1 MRRNPGGSNMKLLAT
16 HITRYWYSGAVS
28 MCNTEVHLQPR
39 SRKYQTVLEYE
50 LEVNPTPDSLLTRE
64 DYFGNHVT
72 FFSIAE
78 PHRELI
84 VTSRCL
90 ANVEASA
97 PPTLDLS
104 PAWEQVREEVANP
117 DTPETFEAG
126 QFVFESPSI
135 RIGPEFAQYG
145 ASSFAQGRPLL
156 TAVEDLS
163 RRIFTEFHYD
173 RRATTIGT
181 PVDEVLAL
189 RRGVC
194 QDFAHLMIACLRS
207 LGLPARY
214 VSGYLRSDGDFEG
227 DGASHAW
234 VSVWCPV
241 FGWQD
246 FDPTNNVMPAG
257 GHFTVAWGRDYSDV
271 TPVKGVALGGGEQV
285 ISVSVDVSPQAD

>member
-39 SRKYQTVLEYE
+39 SRKNQTVLEYE

-104 PAWEQVREEVANP
+104 PAWEQVREEVAKR
-117 DTPETFEAG
+117 DAPETFEAG

-135 RIGPEFAQYG
+135 RIGPQFAQYG

>member
-1 MRRNPGGSNMKLLAT
+1 MKLLAT
-16 HITRYWYSGAVS
+16 HVTRYLYSGAVS

-39 SRKYQTVLEYE
+39 GRENQTILEFD
-50 LEVNPTPDSLLTRE
+50 LEVSPTPDSLLSRE
-64 DYFGNHVT
+64 DYFGNQVT

-84 VTSRCL
+84 ITSRCL
-90 ANVEASA
+90 ADLEPSA
-97 PPTLDLS
+97 PPALDLS
-104 PAWEQVREEVANP
+104 PAWEQVREEVAKRE
-117 DTPETFEAG
+117 TPETFEAG

-135 RIGPEFAQYG
+135 QVGAPFAQYA
-145 ASSFAQGRPLL
+145 ASSFAAGRPLL
-156 TAVEDLS
+156 SGVEDLS

-181 PVDEVLAL
+181 PVNEVLDL

-207 LGLPARY
+207 LGLAARY
-214 VSGYLRSDGDFEG
+214 VSGYLRSGSDFAGDE
-227 DGASHAW
+227 ASHAW

-246 FDPTNNVMPAG
+246 FDPTNNVMP
-257 GHFTVAWGRDYSDV
+257 HDQHMTIAWGRDYSDV

-285 ISVSVDVSPQAD
+285 ISVSVDVSEQAAD

>member
-1 MRRNPGGSNMKLLAT
+1 MRRNPDGSNMKLLAT

-39 SRKYQTVLEYE
+39 SRENQTVLEYE

-104 PAWEQVREEVANP
+104 PAWEQVREEVANR
-117 DTPETFEAG
+117 DASETFEAG

-135 RIGPEFAQYG
+135 RIGPQFAQYG

>member
-1 MRRNPGGSNMKLLAT
+1 MKLLAT
-16 HITRYWYSGAVS
+16 HVTRYLYSGAVS

-39 SRKYQTVLEYE
+39 GRENQTILEFD
-50 LEVNPTPDSLLTRE
+50 LEVSPTPDSVLSRE
-64 DYFGNHVT
+64 DYFGNQVT

-84 VTSRCL
+84 ITSRCL
-90 ANVEASA
+90 ADLEPSA
-97 PPTLDLS
+97 PPALDLS
-104 PAWEQVREEVANP
+104 PAWEQVREEVAKRE
-117 DTPETFEAG
+117 TPETFEAG

-135 RIGPEFAQYG
+135 QVGAPFAQYA
-145 ASSFAQGRPLL
+145 ASSFAARRPLL
-156 TAVEDLS
+156 SGVEDLS

-207 LGLPARY
+207 LGLSARY
-214 VSGYLRSDGDFEG
+214 VSGYLRSGSDFAGDE
-227 DGASHAW
+227 ASHAW

-241 FGWQD
+241 FGWRD
-246 FDPTNNVMPAG
+246 FDPTNNVMPRG

-285 ISVSVDVSPQAD
+285 ISVSVDVSPPRA

>member
-1 MRRNPGGSNMKLLAT
+1 MKLLAT
-16 HITRYWYSGAVS
+16 HVTRYLYSGEVS

-39 SRKYQTVLEYE
+39 SREHQTILEFD
-50 LEVNPTPDSLLTRE
+50 LQVSPTPDSLLSRE
-64 DYFGNHVT
+64 DYFGNGVT

-78 PHRELI
+78 LHRELI
-84 VTSRCL
+84 ITSRCL
-90 ANVEASA
+90 ADLEPST
-97 PPTLDLS
+97 PPALDLS
-104 PAWEQVREEVANP
+104 PPWEQVCEEVAKRE
-117 DTPETFEAG
+117 TQETFEAG

-135 RIGPEFAQYG
+135 QVGAPFAQY
-145 ASSFAQGRPLL
+145 AARSFATGRPLL
-156 TAVEDLS
+156 SGVEDLS

-181 PVDEVLAL
+181 PVDEVLRL

-207 LGLPARY
+207 QGLAARY
-214 VSGYLRSDGDFEG
+214 VSGYLRSGSDFAGDE
-227 DGASHAW
+227 ASHAW

-246 FDPTNNVMPAG
+246 FDPTNNVMPRG

-285 ISVSVDVSPQAD
+285 VSVSVDVSPQVP